1 MRLDTGYDLLYL
13 TSDLYLRAEQLF
25 RLLYSLTCNDLTYLE
40 LQLFK
45 VIKGDLFLWL
55 DVDARLL
62 FSSLLFRASF
72 LCSRCG
78 SLCLM
83 QLLCALQHLFYILAC
98 EQDFRLIRYLCAGL
112 IQSKCIH
119 FIQATLLRIQL

>member
-55 DVDARLL
+55 DVDTRLL
-62 FSSLLFRASF
+62 FSRLRFFEFSCVRIFSDVSGIKD
-72 LCSRCG
+72 SRREAPIAML
-78 SLCLM
+78 SV
-83 QLLCALQHLFYILAC
+83 
-98 EQDFRLIRYLCAGL
+98 RL
-112 IQSKCIH
+112 
-119 FIQATLLRIQL
+119 

>member
-1 MRLDTGYDLLYL
+1 MCLDTGYDLLYL

-55 DVDARLL
+55 DV
-62 FSSLLFRASF
+62 
-72 LCSRCG
+72 
-78 SLCLM
+78 
-83 QLLCALQHLFYILAC
+83 
-98 EQDFRLIRYLCAGL
+98 
-112 IQSKCIH
+112 
-119 FIQATLLRIQL
+119 